1 MSDATQ
7 ARYSLG
13 AIILHWLIAIAVIV
27 NWRIAEAAEHG
38 TDAEKM
44 AIMANHKALGIIIL
58 TLSVLRLGWRFTH
71 KAPPLAESLAGW
83 EKLLARV
90 THVIFY
96 VLLIGLPIG
105 GWLGVSYYGNAVD
118 IFGLFSVPALPVSV
132 NREAGEAVLDLHHE
146 GAEILLLLIALHIL
160 GALKHS
166 FYDKVPSLSRMW
178 VSRRS

>member
-1 MSDATQ
+1 MTGQAH

-13 AIILHWLIAIAVIV
+13 AIIFHWAIAIAVIV
-27 NWRIAEAAEHG
+27 NWRIAEYAEQG

-58 TLSVLRLGWRFTH
+58 ALSVFRLGWRFTH

-90 THVIFY
+90 VHVIFY
-96 VLLIGLPIG
+96 VMLIGLPIG

-118 IFGLFSVPALPVSV
+118 IFGLFEVPALPVGE
-132 NREAGEAVLDLHHE
+132 NREAGKAVLGLHQE

-178 VSRRS
+178 ASR